1 MFFVPLTDPAA
12 WGADATGSPIIA
24 AKVDQDRLTIFL
36 VPVGQW
42 SDGTADTPMVESPA
56 DKASAEKTPAE
67 KTPAEK
73 N

>member
-36 VPVGQW
+36 VPVDQW
-42 SDGTADTPMVESPA
+42 SDGTTDTPMVESQA
-56 DKASAEKTPAE
+56 DKASAEKTPA
-67 KTPAEK
+67 AQ